1 MSATKWSEYRQ
12 TVRVGAD
19 TVSVVTSPEQQQID
33 RSQRFGALEDRTEP
47 FSPTDWALF
56 TAIALIWGSSFLLIA
71 ISLESLHPGLITL
84 MRVGLGAIAISLAP
98 RTDKKIDVGDRGSM
112 LVLSF
117 LWTAVP
123 FTLFP
128 IAEQYIN
135 SAVTGLLNGATPIF
149 VALVSTVILGKAPRG
164 FQLMGIVI
172 GFVGV
177 VLISAPSLNEG
188 STQALGVALVLA
200 ATVCYGFAINLAAPL
215 QQKYGSVLV
224 MRSMLWWATLWTLP
238 YGLWG
243 LRDSTFEAGPVVAA
257 VVLGTVGT
265 GAAFVVFATLVGR
278 VGSTR
283 ASFITYLIPGIALG
297 LGVVFQG
304 DEVSPLAIG
313 GVVLVVFGALLAGR
327 RST

>member
-1 MSATKWSEYRQ
+1 MSRAELPSL
-12 TVRVGAD
+12 A
-19 TVSVVTSPEQQQID
+19 D
-33 RSQRFGALEDRTEP
+33 RSQRFGALVDRTEP
-47 FSPTDWALF
+47 FAPSDWALF
-56 TAIALIWGSSFLLIA
+56 GSIALIWGSSFLLIA
-71 ISLESLHPGLITL
+71 IALESLHPGLITL
-84 MRVGLGAIAISLAP
+84 LRVGLGAIAISFAP
-98 RTDKKIDVGDRGSM
+98 RTGKKIDSSDYRSM
-112 LVLSF
+112 LLLSVI
-117 LWTAVP
+117 WTAIP

-128 IAEQYIN
+128 LAEQHIN

-149 VALVSTVILGKAPRG
+149 VALVATIILGKAPRG
-164 FQLMGIVI
+164 SQLTGILI

-200 ATVCYGFAINLAAPL
+200 ATVCYGFAMNLAAPL

-224 MRSMLWWATLWTLP
+224 MRTMLWMATIWTLP

-243 LRDSTFEAGPVVAA
+243 LRDSTFELGPVVAA

-265 GAAFVVFATLVGR
+265 GIAFLVMATLVGR

-283 ASFITYLIPGIALG
+283 ASFITYLIPGIAVV

-304 DEVSPLAIG
+304 DDVSPLAIG
-313 GVVLVVFGALLAGR
+313 GVVLVVAGALLAGR